1 MSSSDEEKKPIE
13 NKFIE
18 TIEKVFEEDRWDDI
32 KTLLNKVREKRG
44 KAEDG
49 CGKYGDDST
58 TIELMLYIRKLMREE
73 KLIPSVPLEN
83 YIQSQPLTIENLK
96 KFVVLDGKTRSWLT
110 ARYKKEY
117 PISYDSEPESHSWDY
132 FDDGWDY
139 SKYLEENSLNADTE
153 WFFEF
158 KDRFDHKVRLSH
170 IYYNELDHYLTY
182 LVYAIRTNKICDR
195 SKKGVNIKKDLKNK

>member
-32 KTLLNKVREKRG
+32 KTLLNKVREKRE

-139 SKYLEENSLNADTE
+139 SEYLEKNPSKADIE
-153 WFFEF
+153 WFF
-158 KDRFDHKVRLSH
+158 KLNKKISH
-170 IYYNELDHYLTY
+170 LYYNELDHYLTY
-182 LVYAIRTNKICDR
+182 LVGAIRRGKSCDGI
-195 SKKGVNIKKDLKNK
+195 KQGKNIKEDLKRMPEKDF

>member
-58 TIELMLYIRKLMREE
+58 TRSCPE
-73 KLIPSVPLEN
+73 KWCKQAFQVF
-83 YIQSQPLTIENLK
+83 K
-96 KFVVLDGKTRSWLT
+96 RS
-110 ARYKKEY
+110 AV
-117 PISYDSEPESHSWDY
+117 IS
-132 FDDGWDY
+132 
-139 SKYLEENSLNADTE
+139 
-153 WFFEF
+153 
-158 KDRFDHKVRLSH
+158 
-170 IYYNELDHYLTY
+170 
-182 LVYAIRTNKICDR
+182 
-195 SKKGVNIKKDLKNK
+195 